1 MRALVQPRFGDPAEV
16 LSVQEVPDPQP
27 GPGEVLVRVLLS
39 PIHNHDLWTVRG
51 SYGFK
56 PEMPARAGTE
66 AVGVVEALGEG
77 VDGLTVGQRVATGGS
92 FGAWA
97 ELIVAPA
104 AGLVPVPDQ
113 VSDEAASQLVSMPF
127 SAIALLDF
135 LEVSE
140 GDWIV
145 QNAANGAVGRL
156 VAQLAAARGVHV
168 LGLVRRTDGVEELRE
183 QGIERVVATDD
194 DGWRDRVREIVGD
207 APIVA
212 GVDSVGGSAAG
223 DVVSLLADDGVL
235 VVFGAMASPTL
246 EISSGDVIFKQVSI
260 KGFWGSKVF
269 AAMSR
274 EKRAALM
281 GELVTGIGS
290 GALTLPVEKVYGLD
304 EIADA
309 ARANGEPGRRGKV
322 LLRPWA
328 GTVAERA
335 VRCATA
341 AMAGLQPIS
350 ASGDVRRPRPW
361 AYATARRTPCRCSH
375 SHRPARDRV
384 QRGWTSSPCWC
395 TTRFRSRTLPSRS
408 DPDRRP

>member
-16 LSVQEVPDPQP
+16 LSVQEVPAPRP
-27 GPGEVLVRVLLS
+27 GPGQALVRVLLS
-39 PIHNHDLWTVRG
+39 PIHNHDLWTARG

-77 VDGLTVGQRVATGGS
+77 VEGLVVGQRVATGGS

-104 AGLVPVPDQ
+104 AGLVPVPEGM
-113 VSDEAASQLVSMPF
+113 SDESAAQLVSMPF

-156 VAQLAAARGVHV
+156 VAQLAAARGIHV
-168 LGLVRRTDGVEELRE
+168 LGLVRRAAGVEELRQ
-183 QGIERVVATDD
+183 QGIEQVVATDD
-194 DGWRDRVREIVGD
+194 DGWRDRVRELVGE
-207 APIVA
+207 APLVA

-223 DVVSLLADDGVL
+223 DVVSLLAEDGVL

-246 EISSGDVIFKQVSI
+246 EIASGDVIFKHVVI
-260 KGFWGSKVF
+260 KGFWGSRVF
-269 AAMSR
+269 PAMAR
-274 EKRAALM
+274 DKRAALM

-290 GALTLPVEKVYGLD
+290 GALTLPVEKVYALED
-304 EIADA
+304 IADA
-309 ARANGEPGRRGKV
+309 ARASAAPGRRGKI
-322 LLRPWA
+322 LLRP
-328 GTVAERA
+328 
-335 VRCATA
+335 
-341 AMAGLQPIS
+341 
-350 ASGDVRRPRPW
+350 
-361 AYATARRTPCRCSH
+361 
-375 SHRPARDRV
+375 
-384 QRGWTSSPCWC
+384 
-395 TTRFRSRTLPSRS
+395 
-408 DPDRRP
+408 

>member
-16 LSVQEVPDPQP
+16 LSVQEVPAPEP
-27 GPGEVLVRVLLS
+27 GPGQALVRVLLS
-39 PIHNHDLWTVRG
+39 PIHNHDLWTARG

-66 AVGVVEALGEG
+66 AVGVVAALGEG
-77 VDGLTVGQRVATGGS
+77 VEGLEIGQRVATGGS

-97 ELIVAPA
+97 ELVVTPA
-104 AGLVPVPDQ
+104 AGLVPVPEGM
-113 VSDEAASQLVSMPF
+113 SDEAAAQLVSMPF

-168 LGLVRRTDGVEELRE
+168 LGLVRRADGVTELAE

-194 DGWRDRVREIVGD
+194 DAWRDRVREIVGD

-212 GVDSVGGSAAG
+212 GVDSVGGTSAG
-223 DVVSLLADDGVL
+223 DVVSLLAEDGVL
-235 VVFGAMASPTL
+235 VVFGAMASPTM
-246 EISSGDVIFKQVSI
+246 EIGSGDVIFKQVVI

-281 GELVTGIGS
+281 GELVAGLGS
-290 GALTLPVEKVYGLD
+290 GALTLPVEKVYALE
-304 EIADA
+304 EIAHA
-309 ARANGEPGRRGKV
+309 ARANAEPGRRGKI
-322 LLRPWA
+322 LLRP
-328 GTVAERA
+328 
-335 VRCATA
+335 
-341 AMAGLQPIS
+341 
-350 ASGDVRRPRPW
+350 
-361 AYATARRTPCRCSH
+361 
-375 SHRPARDRV
+375 
-384 QRGWTSSPCWC
+384 
-395 TTRFRSRTLPSRS
+395 
-408 DPDRRP
+408 

>member
-1 MRALVQPRFGDPAEV
+1 MRALLQPQFGDPAEV
-16 LSVQEVPDPQP
+16 LSVQEVPDPEP
-27 GPGEVLVRVLLS
+27 GPGQVLVRVLLS

-77 VDGLTVGQRVATGGS
+77 VEHLSVGQRVASGGS

-104 AGLVPVPDQ
+104 AGLIPVPDAMP
-113 VSDEAASQLVSMPF
+113 DEAAAQLVSMPF
-127 SAIALLDF
+127 SAIALVDF
-135 LEVSE
+135 LDLSE

-156 VAQLAAARGVHV
+156 VAQLAAPRGINV
-168 LGLVRRTDGVEELRE
+168 LGLVRRADGVEEMRE
-183 QGIERVVATDD
+183 QGIERIVATDD

-223 DVVSLLADDGVL
+223 DVVSLLAEDGVL

-246 EISSGDVIFKQVSI
+246 EISSGDVIFKQVVV

-269 AAMSR
+269 PAMDR

-281 GELVTGIGS
+281 GELVSGIAS
-290 GALTLPVEKVYGLD
+290 GALTLPVEQVYGLD

-309 ARANGEPGRRGKV
+309 ARASAEPGRRGKI
-322 LLRPWA
+322 LLRP
-328 GTVAERA
+328 
-335 VRCATA
+335 
-341 AMAGLQPIS
+341 
-350 ASGDVRRPRPW
+350 
-361 AYATARRTPCRCSH
+361 
-375 SHRPARDRV
+375 
-384 QRGWTSSPCWC
+384 
-395 TTRFRSRTLPSRS
+395 
-408 DPDRRP
+408 

>member
-1 MRALVQPRFGDPAEV
+1 MRALVQPRFGDPSEV

-27 GPGEVLVRVLLS
+27 GPGQALVRVLLS

-77 VDGLTVGQRVATGGS
+77 VEGLTVGQRVASGGS

-104 AGLVPVPDQ
+104 AGLVPVPDAID
-113 VSDEAASQLVSMPF
+113 DEAAAQLVSMPF

-156 VAQLAAARGVHV
+156 LAQLGAARGVHV
-168 LGLVRRTDGVEELRE
+168 LGLVRRADGVEELRE
-183 QGIERVVATDD
+183 QGIEQVVATDD
-194 DGWRDRVREIVGD
+194 DGWRDRVSAIVGG

-212 GVDSVGGSAAG
+212 GVDSVGGRAAG

-246 EISSGDVIFKQVSI
+246 EIASGDVIFKQTVI

-269 AAMSR
+269 GAMSGA
-274 EKRAALM
+274 KRGALM
-281 GELVTGIGS
+281 GELVSGIAS
-290 GALTLPVEKVYGLD
+290 GALTLPVEKVYRLD
-304 EIADA
+304 EIAEA
-309 ARANGEPGRRGKV
+309 ARANQAPGRRGKI
-322 LLRPWA
+322 LLRP
-328 GTVAERA
+328 
-335 VRCATA
+335 
-341 AMAGLQPIS
+341 
-350 ASGDVRRPRPW
+350 
-361 AYATARRTPCRCSH
+361 
-375 SHRPARDRV
+375 
-384 QRGWTSSPCWC
+384 
-395 TTRFRSRTLPSRS
+395 
-408 DPDRRP
+408 

>member
-27 GPGEVLVRVLLS
+27 GPGQALVRVLLS
-39 PIHNHDLWTVRG
+39 PIHNHDLWTARG

-77 VDGLTVGQRVATGGS
+77 VDGLQVGQRVAIGGA

-97 ELIVAPA
+97 EYVVAPA
-104 AGLVPVPDQ
+104 KGLIPVPDEMP
-113 VSDEAASQLVSMPF
+113 DEAAAQLVSMPF

-145 QNAANGAVGRL
+145 QNAANGAVGRM
-156 VAQLAAARGVHV
+156 VAQLAVARGVRV
-168 LGLVRRTDGVEELRE
+168 LGLVRRSAGVDELRE
-183 QGIERVVATDD
+183 QGIGDVVATDD
-194 DGWRDRVREIVGD
+194 DGWRERVREVVGD
-207 APIVA
+207 GKVVA

-223 DVVSLLADDGVL
+223 DVVSLLAEDGVL

-246 EISSGDVIFKQVSI
+246 EIGSGEVIFKQVVI

-269 AAMSR
+269 PAMDR

-281 GELVTGIGS
+281 GELVAGITTGVV
-290 GALTLPVEKVYGLD
+290 TLPVEEVYPLE
-304 EIADA
+304 EISA
-309 ARANGEPGRRGKV
+309 AAHASSEPGRRGKI
-322 LLRPWA
+322 LLRP
-328 GTVAERA
+328 
-335 VRCATA
+335 
-341 AMAGLQPIS
+341 
-350 ASGDVRRPRPW
+350 
-361 AYATARRTPCRCSH
+361 
-375 SHRPARDRV
+375 
-384 QRGWTSSPCWC
+384 
-395 TTRFRSRTLPSRS
+395 
-408 DPDRRP
+408 

>member
-16 LSVQEVPDPQP
+16 LSVQEVPDPEP
-27 GPGEVLVRVLLS
+27 GPGQALVRVLLS
-39 PIHNHDLWTVRG
+39 PIHNHDLWTARG

-77 VDGLTVGQRVATGGS
+77 VEGLAVGQRVATGGS

-104 AGLVPVPDQ
+104 AGLVPVPDGM
-113 VSDEAASQLVSMPF
+113 SDEAASQLVSMPF

-168 LGLVRRTDGVEELRE
+168 LGLVRRADGVVELAE
-183 QGIERVVATDD
+183 QGIDHVVATDD
-194 DGWRDRVREIVGD
+194 DGWRERVREIVGD

-212 GVDSVGGSAAG
+212 GVDSVGGSSAG
-223 DVVSLLADDGVL
+223 DVVSLLAEDGVL

-246 EISSGDVIFKQVSI
+246 QIGSGDVIFKQVVI

-269 AAMSR
+269 AAMSG
-274 EKRAALM
+274 EKRGALM
-281 GELVTGIGS
+281 RELVSGFGS

-309 ARANGEPGRRGKV
+309 ARANAEPGRRGKI
-322 LLRPWA
+322 LLRP
-328 GTVAERA
+328 
-335 VRCATA
+335 
-341 AMAGLQPIS
+341 
-350 ASGDVRRPRPW
+350 
-361 AYATARRTPCRCSH
+361 
-375 SHRPARDRV
+375 
-384 QRGWTSSPCWC
+384 
-395 TTRFRSRTLPSRS
+395 
-408 DPDRRP
+408 

>member
-39 PIHNHDLWTVRG
+39 PIHNHDLWTARG

-77 VDGLTVGQRVATGGS
+77 VEGLEVGQRVATGGS

-104 AGLVPVPDQ
+104 AGLVPVPEGM
-113 VSDEAASQLVSMPF
+113 SDEAASQLVSMPF

-156 VAQLAAARGVHV
+156 VAQLAEARGVHV
-168 LGLVRRTDGVEELRE
+168 LGLVRRADGVSELAE
-183 QGIERVVATDD
+183 QGIEQVVATDD

-212 GVDSVGGSAAG
+212 GVDSVGGTSAG
-223 DVVSLLADDGVL
+223 DVVSLLAEDGVL
-235 VVFGAMASPTL
+235 VVFGAMASPTM
-246 EISSGDVIFKQVSI
+246 EIGSGDVIFKQVVI

-269 AAMSR
+269 SAMSR

-281 GELVTGIGS
+281 GELVTGLSS

-309 ARANGEPGRRGKV
+309 ARANAEPGRRGKV
-322 LLRPWA
+322 LLRP
-328 GTVAERA
+328 
-335 VRCATA
+335 
-341 AMAGLQPIS
+341 
-350 ASGDVRRPRPW
+350 
-361 AYATARRTPCRCSH
+361 
-375 SHRPARDRV
+375 
-384 QRGWTSSPCWC
+384 
-395 TTRFRSRTLPSRS
+395 
-408 DPDRRP
+408 

>member
-1 MRALVQPRFGDPAEV
+1 MRALVQPQFGDPSEV
-16 LSVQEVPDPQP
+16 LSVQELPDPVP
-27 GPGEVLVRVLLS
+27 GPGQVLVRVLLS

-77 VDGLTVGQRVATGGS
+77 VEGLTVGQRVASGGS

-104 AGLVPVPDQ
+104 AGLIPVPDAIG
-113 VSDEAASQLVSMPF
+113 DEAAAQLVSMPF

-156 VAQLAAARGVHV
+156 LAQLGEARGVHV
-168 LGLVRRTDGVEELRE
+168 LGLVRRAEGVDELRE
-183 QGIERVVATDD
+183 QGIEQVVATDD

-246 EISSGDVIFKQVSI
+246 EIGSGDVIFKQVVI

-269 AAMSR
+269 PAMDR
-274 EKRAALM
+274 AKRAALM
-281 GELVTGIGS
+281 GELVSGIGS
-290 GALTLPVEKVYGLD
+290 GALTLPVEKVYSLD
-304 EIADA
+304 EIAEA
-309 ARANGEPGRRGKV
+309 ARANQAPGRRGKV
-322 LLRPWA
+322 LLRP
-328 GTVAERA
+328 
-335 VRCATA
+335 
-341 AMAGLQPIS
+341 
-350 ASGDVRRPRPW
+350 
-361 AYATARRTPCRCSH
+361 
-375 SHRPARDRV
+375 
-384 QRGWTSSPCWC
+384 
-395 TTRFRSRTLPSRS
+395 
-408 DPDRRP
+408 

>member
-1 MRALVQPRFGDPAEV
+1 MRALVQPQFGDPSEV
-16 LSVQEVPDPQP
+16 LSVQEVPDPRP
-27 GPGEVLVRVLLS
+27 GPGQALVRVLLS

-77 VDGLTVGQRVATGGS
+77 VEGLAVGQRVATGGS

-104 AGLVPVPDQ
+104 AGLVPVPEAM
-113 VSDEAASQLVSMPF
+113 SDEAAAQLVSMPF

-156 VAQLAAARGVHV
+156 LAQLGEARGIHV
-168 LGLVRRTDGVEELRE
+168 LGLVRRAEGVDELRQ
-183 QGIERVVATDD
+183 QGIEQVVATDD
-194 DGWRDRVREIVGD
+194 DGWRDQVREIVGD

-212 GVDSVGGSAAG
+212 GVDSVGGRAAG

-246 EISSGDVIFKQVSI
+246 EIGSGDVIFKQTVI

-269 AAMSR
+269 SAMSAA
-274 EKRAALM
+274 KRAGLM

-304 EIADA
+304 EIAEA
-309 ARANGEPGRRGKV
+309 ARANSEPGRRGKI
-322 LLRPWA
+322 LLRP
-328 GTVAERA
+328 
-335 VRCATA
+335 
-341 AMAGLQPIS
+341 
-350 ASGDVRRPRPW
+350 
-361 AYATARRTPCRCSH
+361 
-375 SHRPARDRV
+375 
-384 QRGWTSSPCWC
+384 
-395 TTRFRSRTLPSRS
+395 
-408 DPDRRP
+408 

>member
-1 MRALVQPRFGDPAEV
+1 MRALVQPQFGDPAEV

-27 GPGEVLVRVLLS
+27 GPGQVLVRVLLS
-39 PIHNHDLWTVRG
+39 PIHNHDLWTARG

-77 VDGLTVGQRVATGGS
+77 VDTLQVGQRVATGGS

-104 AGLVPVPDQ
+104 AGLVPVPEGI
-113 VSDEAASQLVSMPF
+113 SDEAAAQLVSMPF

-156 VAQLAAARGVHV
+156 LSQLAEARGVRV
-168 LGLVRRTDGVEELRE
+168 LGLVRRAEGVDELRE
-183 QGIERVVATDD
+183 QGIEQVVATDD

-207 APIVA
+207 APLVA
-212 GVDSVGGSAAG
+212 GVDSVGGAAAG

-246 EISSGDVIFKQVSI
+246 EIGSGDVIFKQVVI

-269 AAMSR
+269 GAMSR
-274 EKRAALM
+274 EKRGALM
-281 GELVTGIGS
+281 GELVTGIAS
-290 GALTLPVEKVYGLD
+290 GALTLPVEKVYALED
-304 EIADA
+304 IADA
-309 ARANGEPGRRGKV
+309 ARANQAPGRRGKI
-322 LLRPWA
+322 LLRP
-328 GTVAERA
+328 
-335 VRCATA
+335 
-341 AMAGLQPIS
+341 
-350 ASGDVRRPRPW
+350 
-361 AYATARRTPCRCSH
+361 
-375 SHRPARDRV
+375 
-384 QRGWTSSPCWC
+384 
-395 TTRFRSRTLPSRS
+395 
-408 DPDRRP
+408 

>member
-1 MRALVQPRFGDPAEV
+1 MRALVQPSFGDPAEV
-16 LSVQEVPDPQP
+16 LSVQEVPDPEP
-27 GPGEVLVRVLLS
+27 GPGQALVRVLLS

-77 VDGLTVGQRVATGGS
+77 VQGLEVGQRVATGGT

-97 ELIVAPA
+97 ELVVAPT
-104 AGLVPVPDQ
+104 AGLVPVPEGL
-113 VSDEAASQLVSMPF
+113 SDEAAAQLVSMPF

-135 LEVSE
+135 LDVAE

-156 VAQLAAARGVHV
+156 LAQLAGARGVHV
-168 LGLVRRTDGVEELRE
+168 LGLVRRSAGVDELRE
-183 QGIERVVATDD
+183 QGIEHVVATDD
-194 DGWRDRVREIVGD
+194 DGWRDRVREIVGGS
-207 APIVA
+207 PLVA
-212 GVDSVGGSAAG
+212 GVDSVGGTAAG

-246 EISSGDVIFKQVSI
+246 EIGSGDVIFKQVVI

-269 AAMSR
+269 AAMPA
-274 EKRAALM
+274 EKRGRLM

-290 GALTLPVEKVYGLD
+290 GALTLPVERIYPLE

-309 ARANGEPGRRGKV
+309 ARASAEPGRRGKV
-322 LLRPWA
+322 LLRP
-328 GTVAERA
+328 
-335 VRCATA
+335 
-341 AMAGLQPIS
+341 
-350 ASGDVRRPRPW
+350 
-361 AYATARRTPCRCSH
+361 
-375 SHRPARDRV
+375 
-384 QRGWTSSPCWC
+384 
-395 TTRFRSRTLPSRS
+395 
-408 DPDRRP
+408 

>member
-16 LSVQEVPDPQP
+16 LSVQEVPDPEP
-27 GPGEVLVRVLLS
+27 GPGQVLVRVLLS
-39 PIHNHDLWTVRG
+39 PIHNHDLWTARG

-77 VDGLTVGQRVATGGS
+77 VDTLQVGQRVATGGS

-104 AGLVPVPDQ
+104 AGLVPVPEGM
-113 VSDEAASQLVSMPF
+113 SDEAAAQLVSMPF

-135 LEVSE
+135 LDVSE

-156 VAQLAAARGVHV
+156 LSQLAEARGVHV
-168 LGLVRRTDGVEELRE
+168 LGLVRRAEGVDELRE
-183 QGIERVVATDD
+183 QGIEQVVATDD

-207 APIVA
+207 SPVVA

-223 DVVSLLADDGVL
+223 DVVSLLAEDGVL

-246 EISSGDVIFKQVSI
+246 EIGSGDVIFKQVVI

-269 AAMSR
+269 GAMSR
-274 EKRAALM
+274 EKRGALM
-281 GELVTGIGS
+281 GELVAGISS
-290 GALTLPVEKVYGLD
+290 GALTLPVEQVYALED
-304 EIADA
+304 IADA
-309 ARANGEPGRRGKV
+309 ARANQAPGRRGKV
-322 LLRPWA
+322 LLRP
-328 GTVAERA
+328 
-335 VRCATA
+335 
-341 AMAGLQPIS
+341 
-350 ASGDVRRPRPW
+350 
-361 AYATARRTPCRCSH
+361 
-375 SHRPARDRV
+375 
-384 QRGWTSSPCWC
+384 
-395 TTRFRSRTLPSRS
+395 
-408 DPDRRP
+408 